1 MTSSSTQLSQFS
13 QITITHNDITNEVYR
28 TTVSSVTSV
37 NRHIWPNFYRLLRLV
52 GSQDRTHDRT
62 FRSRSF
68 RSRSRSFRF
77 GLRSSV
83 NYAQSYPNVDETTR
97 IWVAKRL
104 VRTQYIYSPLHM
116 KKRLLS
122 LALNH
127 VPLKIPLIPLR
138 ETLIKKY
145 SVIRSKICDKRG

>member
-68 RSRSRSFRF
+68 RSRSWSFWF

-83 NYAQSYPNVDETTR
+83 NYVESCTQVLGVTQTPLPWIWMDCELLICWWVQPCSWEPGILADHQDSLLHLQGTSFSNINPN
-97 IWVAKRL
+97 
-104 VRTQYIYSPLHM
+104 
-116 KKRLLS
+116 
-122 LALNH
+122 
-127 VPLKIPLIPLR
+127 
-138 ETLIKKY
+138 
-145 SVIRSKICDKRG
+145 

>member
-83 NYAQSYPNVDETTR
+83 NYAQSECGLACWQVCLPCWKVVDLFPFR
-97 IWVAKRL
+97 SHFRPWFKNFL
-104 VRTQYIYSPLHM
+104 FYW
-116 KKRLLS
+116 
-122 LALNH
+122 
-127 VPLKIPLIPLR
+127 KIVLPQFQI
-138 ETLIKKY
+138 IKIFWF
-145 SVIRSKICDKRG
+145 S